1 MTSWFRLSRIVRY
14 IIIGCINAIVSYAI
28 FAVLLLILG
37 ENFYQLCITLQ
48 WVISSIISYLNQKF
62 FVFCTTGNY
71 IKEYL
76 KCCSTWAVSYVL
88 NLIIIE
94 IFIRFIT
101 KNVYV
106 SQFFALLT
114 VAIATYTLFKFFAF
128 KK

>member
-1 MTSWFRLSRIVRY
+1 MENWFKLPRIVRY
-14 IIIGCINAIVSYAI
+14 IIIGCVNAVVSYAI
-28 FAVLLLILG
+28 FAILLLLLG
-37 ENFYQLCITLQ
+37 EAFYQLCIALQ
-48 WVISSIISYLNQKF
+48 WVISSVISYLNQKF
-62 FVFCTTGNY
+62 FVFCTIGNY

-88 NLIIIE
+88 NVIIIE

-101 KNVYV
+101 KNVYI

-114 VAIATYTLFKFFAF
+114 VAIATYLLFKLFAF

>member
-94 IFIRFIT
+94 IFIRLIT

-106 SQFFALLT
+106 AQFFALLT

>member
-1 MTSWFRLSRIVRY
+1 MLLSVINFFY
-14 IIIGCINAIVSYAI
+14 GIIGCVNAVVSYAI

-94 IFIRFIT
+94 IFIRLIT

-106 SQFFALLT
+106 AQFFALLT

>member
-1 MTSWFRLSRIVRY
+1 METWFKLSRVIRY
-14 IIIGCINAIVSYAI
+14 LIIGCINAAVSYVI
-28 FAVLLLILG
+28 FALFLFILG
-37 ENFYQLCITLQ
+37 ENFYHLCITLQ
-48 WVISSIISYLNQKF
+48 WVISSVISYLNQKF
-62 FVFCTTGNY
+62 FVFRTEGNY

-101 KNVYV
+101 KNVYI
-106 SQFFALLT
+106 SQFFALFT
-114 VAIATYTLFKFFAF
+114 VSVVTYILFKLFAF